1 MELKTNFQKT
11 IFTLQYDKIQSLAS
25 TIREEARRKTRQAQG
40 VLLEVFEFVLIILT
54 CVVAS
59 SVLDEFSRISI
70 PVLQVII
77 GLIVALILP
86 GVQEMRIDSELFLV
100 LFMLTVSFSP
110 TKRSPSWM
118 VLSMDP
124 VGTSYTSATNV

>member
-1 MELKTNFQKT
+1 M
-11 IFTLQYDKIQSLAS
+11 
-25 TIREEARRKTRQAQG
+25 
-40 VLLEVFEFVLIILT
+40 EVFEFVLIILT

-59 SVLDEFSRISI
+59 SVLDEFSHISI

-100 LFMLTVSFSP
+100 LVYCTASL
-110 TKRSPSWM
+110 
-118 VLSMDP
+118 
-124 VGTSYTSATNV
+124 